1 MKIILLCGES
11 GVGKTSI
18 ALELCKDSKYNLVK
32 SFTDRPKRFNEEK
45 DHFFID
51 KKDFICTP
59 KEKIAAYSSINGY
72 IYYTI
77 KNQFLEDKIN
87 VYIVDLI
94 GMNRI
99 MKNLPKAEVF
109 SVLIKRKKVYIDENR
124 KNRNIKIPTKSD
136 VDIVINNNKSLKTV
150 INTIKKM
157 EEL

>member
-1 MKIILLCGES
+1 MIQERM
-11 GVGKTSI
+11 
-18 ALELCKDSKYNLVK
+18 NLGLIG
-32 SFTDRPKRFNEEK
+32 T
-45 DHFFID
+45 
-51 KKDFICTP
+51 
-59 KEKIAAYSSINGY
+59 INGY
-72 IYYTI
+72 IYYTT

-109 SVLIKRKKVYIDENR
+109 SILIKRKKVYIDENR

-136 VDIVINNNKSLKTV
+136 VDIVINNNKDLKTV

-157 EEL
+157 EGL